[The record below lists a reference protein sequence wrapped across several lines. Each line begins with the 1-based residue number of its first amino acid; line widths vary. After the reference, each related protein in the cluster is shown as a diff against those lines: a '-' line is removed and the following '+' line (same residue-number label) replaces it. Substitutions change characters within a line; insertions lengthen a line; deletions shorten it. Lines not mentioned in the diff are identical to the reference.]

1 MIDCQSVRTE
11 KKKILCSLNAW
22 LKVIVEMSLEEPRVE
37 IEGSVEGSSGESAV
51 NRIIEESAAKNVIEE
66 SAAKRQRIEAGMV

>member
-1 MIDCQSVRTE
+1 
-11 KKKILCSLNAW
+11 
-22 LKVIVEMSLEEPRVE
+22 MSSEEPRVE

-66 SAAKRQRIEAGMV
+66 SAAKRQRIEAGNSDSTPKKTEICLQYAHKGVCSRGPACK